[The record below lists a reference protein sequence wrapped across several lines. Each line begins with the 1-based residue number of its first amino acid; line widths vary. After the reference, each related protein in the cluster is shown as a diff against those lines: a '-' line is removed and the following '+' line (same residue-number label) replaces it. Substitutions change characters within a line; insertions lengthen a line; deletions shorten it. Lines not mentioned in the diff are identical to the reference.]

1 MNPRQL
7 GSLNAWLARCVAARC
22 SGPVRAVWLDA
33 DEQGC
38 ATARH
43 LAQCGTQE
51 LYLWYPEPEVLEV
64 ACAIHS
70 LTGLALK
77 NISDLPASS
86 LQPLDAL
93 RQLQFL
99 ELDSFDNPASWAPRL
114 PCLTQLAVSG
124 ARDLHISLDGCSAL
138 QLLWLSDCDGTTL
151 AASRALQQLTRL
163 ELEAPVG
170 LELPWQHMR
179 ELQGL
184 SLQCGF
190 SPGPGVLEGATQL
203 TTLRSLLVGLPCHV
217 PRGAW
222 LAGVA
227 RLVVGSFESAEV
239 GGWLWVST
247 PGPCM

>member
-1 MNPRQL
+1 MR
-7 GSLNAWLARCVAARC
+7 S
-22 SGPVRAVWLDA
+22 VWLEN
-33 DEQGC
+33 DEDGC
-38 ATARH
+38 ATAH
-43 LAQCGTQE
+43 QLAHCGTQE
-51 LYLWYPEPEVLEV
+51 LYLWYPEPALMEA

-70 LTGLALK
+70 LTGLALRK
-77 NISDLPASS
+77 ISNLRGRS

-124 ARDLHISLDGCSAL
+124 ARDFHITLDGCSAL

-151 AASRALQQLTRL
+151 AASGALQQLTQL
-163 ELEAPVG
+163 EIEAPTV

-179 ELQGL
+179 GLQGL
-184 SLQCGF
+184 SLQYGF

-227 RLVVGSFESAEV
+227 RLVVGSFENAEV
-239 GGWLWVST
+239 GGCSCQRPGLACSHCCCWLCAVAH
-247 PGPCM
+247 GLGGL